1 MTDPTDPDEILKGPA
16 ALSAEGRL
24 EQRMAKMEP
33 AGAPSAPERPDE
45 PLELADRPPPAI
57 QQRVER
63 YRADLRARSSRP
75 WALKLVIAI
84 LVLGVGGL
92 AALLHFK
99 PKLEWPTVEG
109 VRHATLLDQ
118 LGAGGEHQ
126 PIIISSTPTGATIV
140 IGGKTVGET
149 PWAGENTWTGET
161 TLVLQLSGY
170 RPWEG
175 KLKGGQPQTLDIR
188 LKR

>member
-16 ALSAEGRL
+16 ALSAEGNL
-24 EQRMAKMEP
+24 EQRMAKVEP
-33 AGAPSAPERPDE
+33 AGAPPDPERPSE
-45 PLELADRPPPAI
+45 PIELAERAPPAI
-57 QQRVER
+57 QERVDR
-63 YRADLRARSSRP
+63 YRAELRARSSRP
-75 WALKLVIAI
+75 WALKLVIAS

-99 PKLEWPTVEG
+99 PKLELPTVEG
-109 VRHATLLDQ
+109 VRDATLLDE

-161 TLVLQLSGY
+161 SLILQFPGY
-170 RPWEG
+170 RPWQG

>member
-1 MTDPTDPDEILKGPA
+1 
-16 ALSAEGRL
+16 
-24 EQRMAKMEP
+24 MAKMEP
-33 AGAPSAPERPDE
+33 AGAIPAPEGPAE
-45 PLELADRPPPAI
+45 TLELAERPPPAI

-63 YRADLRARSSRP
+63 YREDLRARSSRP

-84 LVLGVGGL
+84 LVLGVAGL

-99 PKLEWPTVEG
+99 PKLELPTVQG
-109 VRHATLLDQ
+109 VRGATLLDE
-118 LGAGGEHQ
+118 LSAGGERP

-140 IGGKTVGET
+140 IGGKAVGET
-149 PWAGENTWTGET
+149 PWAGENIWTGET
-161 TLVLQLSGY
+161 SLILQLPGY